1 MNFNVAYDEVSLFCK
16 AVEEAAPDKEYA
28 AAYTVGALRAL
39 LADIL
44 ADDAEALSTV
54 HRHLAAFKKG

>member
-1 MNFNVAYDEVSLFCK
+1 MNFKVAYDEVDLFCK
-16 AVEEAAPDKEYA
+16 VVAEAAPDKEYA

-44 ADDAEALSTV
+44 ADDAEALSIV